1 MGYFFLL
8 LNLIP
13 HIFFFFLPN
22 PLLPTFSLFP
32 LLTPTPTIYTP
43 FKSKVVF
50 FLVSLLLSLLVLFC
64 LHHIWFLFLIFPISP
79 APFFSLFLPAHLFF
93 HMWAQIFIPSPPQP
107 HVCCANWC
115 ACVSWL
121 LSICSEFTMT
131 SVQSL
136 PLSFSPTD
144 LRFPTRTAVFHSNTE
159 TCHHS
164 LLLVIPSVCQSSIP
178 STLIPVCGFL
188 FYFFSFLISLPSNE
202 KYLFISFQIFLF
214 LSCFSYSFSS
224 LFLSYLLILFHSAHH
239 FSHPYSFILFIF
251 VLFLLSPFN
260 NLFFPWDCLAF
271 IYSFQYLTF
280 SFTSHLF
287 LSSPFLCTVS
297 FSFFASLIPYFLLL
311 YIPNFV
317 VLPSSVFFTILFL
330 LALLHFFW
338 PFLSLTFS
346 SSLLFLSLYF
356 FLLSFIF
363 FFTFVIS
370 VFLSSYFF
378 LLNFPPFI
386 LFTQES
392 FLCKFLSCFF

>member
-178 STLIPVCGFL
+178 STLIPVCAFL
-188 FYFFSFLISLPSNE
+188 FYFFHFS
-202 KYLFISFQIFLF
+202 FLF
-214 LSCFSYSFSS
+214 LQMKNIY
-224 LFLSYLLILFHSAHH
+224 
-239 FSHPYSFILFIF
+239 
-251 VLFLLSPFN
+251 
-260 NLFFPWDCLAF
+260 FFPF
-271 IYSFQYLTF
+271 K
-280 SFTSHLF
+280 
-287 LSSPFLCTVS
+287 
-297 FSFFASLIPYFLLL
+297 SFFFYHVFL
-311 YIPNFV
+311 
-317 VLPSSVFFTILFL
+317 ILFL
-330 LALLHFFW
+330 LCFSVICLFYFIRHIIFLTLILLFY
-338 PFLSLTFS
+338 
-346 SSLLFLSLYF
+346 SSLSFFYSVLSIICSSHEIVSHLFIPSN
-356 FLLSFIF
+356 I
-363 FFTFVIS
+363 
-370 VFLSSYFF
+370 
-378 LLNFPPFI
+378 
-386 LFTQES
+386 
-392 FLCKFLSCFF
+392 